1 MASHVSCYGALALH
15 QLWWYYIIHVC
26 NVTLTVM
33 CHLYIVTW
41 PTTTCAVDWSQ
52 RGHVTFITVEWPV
65 TAEGQGRCSLGVTTN
80 WQSNIADETWLIVIL
95 YTARWRRKYKIISN
109 FRIWSYDKT
118 DDRKCVTWH
127 ANFNLMSLEYQLCPH
142 VDILTSQHQSCM
154 SYSLSW
160 IICIT

>member
-65 TAEGQGRCSLGVTTN
+65 TAEGQGHCSLGVTAN
-80 WQSNIADETWLIVIL
+80 RQSNIADETWLTVIL

-160 IICIT
+160 IIRIT